1 MKTFK
6 RSDLKTGMKVVMRS
20 GEELIYIENPSKYAS
35 YLDIKGAIL
44 VGIDGIGF
52 SYLADYDENLN
63 QIDNDSDFSDFDI
76 MKVYAPT
83 PSTAFRTFVGQYD
96 ETKWELVWEREEQKA
111 NIKYIKGS
119 VLDCPRKSAIA
130 HCISA
135 DCDFGLIAQEIDEE
149 YNIKK
154 NIQDF
159 IQCTGSN
166 QIPGLVVPTGIIYSI
181 LLTNHT
187 YETVNLESLKVGMS
201 ALCYLC
207 TDNGFSMISMQ
218 KDDNMFDCFDWDIV
232 VSVINETFK
241 NTDIEINI
249 YYKE

>member
-6 RSDLKTGMKVVMRS
+6 KSDLKTGMKVVIRS
-20 GEELIYIENPSKYAS
+20 GEESIYIENPSKYAS

-83 PSTAFRTFVGQYD
+83 PSTALRTFVGQYD
-96 ETKWELVWEREEQKA
+96 ETKWELVWEREEQRT

-135 DCDFGLIAQEIDEE
+135 DCDFGLTAQKIDEE

-159 IQCTGSN
+159 IQCTDPN

-187 YETVNLESLKVGMS
+187 YETVTLESLKVGMS

-249 YYKE
+249 YVK

>member
-6 RSDLKTGMKVVMRS
+6 KSDLKTGMKVVIRS
-20 GEELIYIENPSKYAS
+20 GEESIYIENPSKYAS

-83 PSTAFRTFVGQYD
+83 PSTALRTFVGQYD
-96 ETKWELVWEREEQKA
+96 ETKWELVWEREEQRT

-135 DCDFGLIAQEIDEE
+135 DCDFGLTAQEIDEE

-159 IQCTGSN
+159 IQCTDPN

-187 YETVNLESLKVGMS
+187 YETVTLESLKVGMS

-249 YYKE
+249 YVK